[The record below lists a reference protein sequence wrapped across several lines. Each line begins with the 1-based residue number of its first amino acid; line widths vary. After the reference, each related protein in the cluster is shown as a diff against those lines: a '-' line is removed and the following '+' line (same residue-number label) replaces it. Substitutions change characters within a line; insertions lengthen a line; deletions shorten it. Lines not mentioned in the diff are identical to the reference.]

1 MFEFHLTRY
10 FSLLKELQTNFQHSD
25 IVSVYSKLENL
36 KGLFVSSSMT
46 LDPQCLCFDS
56 WVITSGLNQK

>member
-10 FSLLKELQTNFQHSD
+10 FSLLKELQKNFQPSD

-36 KGLFVSSSMT
+36 KELFVSSSMT
-46 LDPQCLCFDS
+46 LDP
-56 WVITSGLNQK
+56 